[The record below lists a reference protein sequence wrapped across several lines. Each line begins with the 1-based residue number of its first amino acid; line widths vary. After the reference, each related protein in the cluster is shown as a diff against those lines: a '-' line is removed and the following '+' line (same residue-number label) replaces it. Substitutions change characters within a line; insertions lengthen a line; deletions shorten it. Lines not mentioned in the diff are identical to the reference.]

1 MLFNN
6 SLKQLIVG
14 LSSGYIEIF
23 SAITMTKTQE
33 HERLSEN
40 KFCQQLIMSGDER
53 YIAARDN
60 GCVTLFKYGRYSEAV
75 EKESW
80 YFNGRLKSHDQDVTS
95 IAFFNYKEGDSIKS
109 YLFSIGKDKY
119 MVRYDIYQSSETKGL
134 KDDKY
139 LKIELES
146 IPTSIFF
153 YPEEIE
159 GDPFMAVFNSDYKLR
174 LWDPFTFECRRTC
187 LGPTYGGAVE
197 RAVVFTTKYAN
208 NDVYYVA
215 YSTAEKVIG
224 LMKLPADGNPNKTI
238 GLIGHPKTL
247 SDFCVS
253 DDAKYLFSCGTKK
266 YDFPDYIVNVWKI
279 DVSVIENAVMMAG
292 EDIDIFINLLEG
304 GKDGLEYKELLEY
317 FFYTQI
323 LSMEENTTKTR
334 KMTGAVPLSKLG
346 YLMRALG
353 YFPSN
358 KELADMES
366 EVRYT
371 KLKETGQRIDDI
383 DINTFIKLFVNNRPL
398 YSATKAE
405 IIEAF
410 KKLVKKSD
418 KPKEEEKIEGIQLG
432 TYII

>member
-1 MLFNN
+1 MVPNDAGPSVYPTCMLFNN

-159 GDPFMAVFNSDYKLR
+159 GDPFMALHSNRPQMPKPSSAAMTA
-174 LWDPFTFECRRTC
+174 PFT
-187 LGPTYGGAVE
+187 
-197 RAVVFTTKYAN
+197 KW
-208 NDVYYVA
+208 
-215 YSTAEKVIG
+215 
-224 LMKLPADGNPNKTI
+224 
-238 GLIGHPKTL
+238 L
-247 SDFCVS
+247 SLLAS
-253 DDAKYLFSCGTKK
+253 ITSSASR
-266 YDFPDYIVNVWKI
+266 
-279 DVSVIENAVMMAG
+279 SAG
-292 EDIDIFINLLEG
+292 E
-304 GKDGLEYKELLEY
+304 
-317 FFYTQI
+317 
-323 LSMEENTTKTR
+323 
-334 KMTGAVPLSKLG
+334 P
-346 YLMRALG
+346 MRFRG
-353 YFPSN
+353 NMFTSFWPCS
-358 KELADMES
+358 
-366 EVRYT
+366 VC
-371 KLKETGQRIDDI
+371 Q
-383 DINTFIKLFVNNRPL
+383 
-398 YSATKAE
+398 
-405 IIEAF
+405 
-410 KKLVKKSD
+410 
-418 KPKEEEKIEGIQLG
+418 
-432 TYII
+432 